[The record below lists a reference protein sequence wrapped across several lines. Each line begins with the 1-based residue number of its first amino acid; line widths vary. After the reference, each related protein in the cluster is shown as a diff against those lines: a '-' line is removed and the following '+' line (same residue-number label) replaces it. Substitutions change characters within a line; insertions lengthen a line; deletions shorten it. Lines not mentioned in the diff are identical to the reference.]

1 MTQSLALLDGHKY
14 ISLITF
20 RKNGEPKPTAVWFT
34 VMNDNIYVFT
44 RPDSWKVK
52 RIKNNPT
59 VEMIPCKASGDLI
72 GTDKLVGTARLLA
85 ENEEQAVDQSFKK
98 KYGLMK
104 SIFGIFDKLRG
115 DQRVFIEITPQD
127 EQADG

>member
-34 VMNDNIYVFT
+34 VMDGNVYVFT

-52 RIKNNPT
+52 RIKNNAT
-59 VEMIPCKASGDLI
+59 VEMIPCKASGDRI

-85 ENEEQAVDQSFKK
+85 ENETQAVDQSFKK

-115 DQRVFIEITPQD
+115 DQRVFIEITPQV
-127 EQADG
+127 G